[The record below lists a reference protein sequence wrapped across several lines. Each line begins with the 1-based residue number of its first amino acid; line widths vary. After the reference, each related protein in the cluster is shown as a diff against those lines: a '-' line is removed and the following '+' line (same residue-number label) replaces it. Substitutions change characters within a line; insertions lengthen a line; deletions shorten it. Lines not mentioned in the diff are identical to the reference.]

1 MLQGSLKIILQNL
14 AVEVLIHLPI
24 NLHKYPTP
32 SQVIQPHIMMEPPP
46 NLRVVFTVLSLKH
59 SLGFFHTHF
68 RPSEPNLL
76 ILDSSDHIS
85 LFQSATVQSLWAIA
99 KSSLSLL

>member
-24 NLHKYPTP
+24 NLAQISNPFPGHTTP
-32 SQVIQPHIMMEPPP
+32 YHDGTSTKLEGTIYCPVTQA
-46 NLRVVFTVLSLKH
+46 LSRL
-59 SLGFFHTHF
+59 FHTHF